1 MNTKDATELLFEKMS
16 AEQDKFRDWLKTQ
29 PADEILNHSYE
40 YIVREDIVI
49 AMEDI
54 NLSEE
59 MAKVLLNS
67 SSPLGD
73 VYDLYLKQETGYMD
87 NIRDTITT
95 LADELYNAQEKQK
108 KIPVYTNSI
117 DYATENNELNKY
129 YESYNLNMDC
139 KQEIQQAI
147 NQNYKDNILDVDSAV
162 KSVLEQFSAERV
174 QFVLANTI
182 KHKAWDT
189 RISNDNKDWIKTID
203 VPDDKNNNDYLVVD
217 VGNSGLTN
225 LFINE
230 FRKITSEP
238 VKTKESLL
246 EKLKQNNISIPK
258 SNITKKHEP
267 ER

>member
-29 PADEILNHSYE
+29 PVDEILNHSYE

-67 SSPLGD
+67 SSPLSD
-73 VYDLYLKQETGYMD
+73 IYDLYLKQETGYMD

-95 LADELYNAQEKQK
+95 LADELYNAQEEKK

-162 KSVLEQFSAERV
+162 KSVLE
-174 QFVLANTI
+174 
-182 KHKAWDT
+182 
-189 RISNDNKDWIKTID
+189 
-203 VPDDKNNNDYLVVD
+203 
-217 VGNSGLTN
+217 
-225 LFINE
+225 
-230 FRKITSEP
+230 
-238 VKTKESLL
+238 
-246 EKLKQNNISIPK
+246 
-258 SNITKKHEP
+258 
-267 ER
+267 

>member
-1 MNTKDATELLFEKMS
+1 MITKNTTELLFEKMS
-16 AEQDKFRDWLKTQ
+16 AEQDKFRNWLKTQ

-40 YIVREDIVI
+40 YIVREDIVM

-59 MAKVLLNS
+59 MAKMLLNS
-67 SSPLGD
+67 SSPLSD

-87 NIRDTITT
+87 DIRDTITT

-117 DYATENNELNKY
+117 DYATENNELDNY
-129 YESYNLNMDC
+129 YQSYNLNMHC
-139 KQEIQQAI
+139 KQAIQQAI
-147 NQNYKDNILDVDSAV
+147 NQNYKDNILDTDTAV

-189 RISNDNKDWIKTID
+189 RISANNKDWIKTIN
-203 VPDDKNNNDYLVVD
+203 VPNDKDNNNGYLVID
-217 VGNSGLTN
+217 VVNSGLIN
-225 LFINE
+225 LFISE
-230 FRKITSEP
+230 FRVIITH
-238 VKTKESLL
+238 KTKQ
-246 EKLKQNNISIPK
+246 KHKQS
-258 SNITKKHEP
+258 
-267 ER
+267 